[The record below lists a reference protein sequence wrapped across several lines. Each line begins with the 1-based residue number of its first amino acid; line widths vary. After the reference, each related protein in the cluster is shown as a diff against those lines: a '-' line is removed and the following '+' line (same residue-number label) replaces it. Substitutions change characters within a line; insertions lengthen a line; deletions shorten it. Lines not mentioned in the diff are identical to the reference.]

1 MREVLH
7 ITTHMGGG
15 VGKVL
20 SGVAAYAVRTGARYR
35 HRILLLEQPEKMNFI
50 DACRAEG
57 VEIICGADV
66 STIESTMRAAD
77 VVQIEWW
84 HHPQMAA
91 FLADFPQ
98 IDTHLTLWAHVSGCY
113 YPYIPPAF
121 LRVPQRFVFTS
132 PYSLDNPYWSAQ
144 ERRWGR
150 ENTAVVHSSGGFSA
164 IRPHT
169 GRAHDGRFVI
179 GYVGTQSYAKL
190 HPNFVAYCARV
201 AHITGIE
208 FVLVGDLTNEEAIRT
223 AARAHGIEEKFR
235 FVDYVSD
242 VNAELARMDV
252 FGYLLN
258 PTHFGTTENALLE
271 AMAAELPVVVLNQC
285 AEQYLVAQ
293 DETGLLVQEEEGYRR
308 ALEDLFAHPEK
319 RRRLGGA
326 ARRRILRDFSVERT
340 TAQLHEIYD
349 EVLNETPRRYDFRAA
364 LGRTP
369 HEFFL
374 RGLPDELRSIFV
386 ESDSAQEELP
396 PILRERSKSSLPHF
410 CRVFPVDEQLRRW
423 REQFCNV

>member
-20 SGVAAYAVRTGARYR
+20 SGVAAHAARKGTRYR

-50 DACRAEG
+50 DACRADG

-66 STIESTMRAAD
+66 PTIESAMRAVD

-98 IDTHLTLWAHVSGCY
+98 IEMHLTLWAHVSGCY
-113 YPYIPPAF
+113 YPYIPPTF
-121 LRVPQRFVFTS
+121 LRVPQRFIFTS
-132 PYSLDNPYWSAQ
+132 PYSLDNPYWSAA
-144 ERRWGR
+144 ERRWAR
-150 ENTAVVHSSGGFSA
+150 ENTSVVHSSGGFAA
-164 IRPHT
+164 IQPHT
-169 GRAHDGRFVI
+169 ERVHDGRFVV

-190 HPNFVAYCARV
+190 HPDFVAYCARV
-201 AHITGIE
+201 SHIPGIE
-208 FVLVGDLTNEEAIRT
+208 FVLVGDMTNAAAIR
-223 AARAHGIEEKFR
+223 AEAWAYGIEEQFR

-242 VNAELARMDV
+242 VSAELAQMDV

-271 AMAAELPVVVLNQC
+271 AMAAELPVVVLDQC
-285 AEQYLVAQ
+285 AEQYLVVQ
-293 DETGLLVQEEEGYRR
+293 DETGLRVQDAEGYRR
-308 ALEDLFAHPEK
+308 VLEELFATPAK
-319 RRRLGGA
+319 RRRLGKA
-326 ARRRILRDFSVERT
+326 ARQRILQNFSVERT

-349 EVLNETPRRYDFRAA
+349 AILNEAPRCYDFRGA
-364 LGRTP
+364 LGYTP

-374 RGLPDELRSIFV
+374 HGLPNDLRVIFRERV
-386 ESDSAQEELP
+386 AAQTLP
-396 PILRERSKSSLPHF
+396 PILREQSKSSLPHF
-410 CRVFPVDEQLRRW
+410 CRVFPADEQLQRW
-423 REQFCNV
+423 REYFCGD